1 MGAATTTPEVAD
13 TAMAAVT
20 DAAQVAGTTVEAGT
34 MAAGRTAAADPTMEV
49 GLTVAETAIGNSSR
63 SI

>member
-1 MGAATTTPEVAD
+1 
-13 TAMAAVT
+13 MAAVT